1 MVKVENMSYPN
12 SSININTLGN
22 GNYFVELYHPQSG
35 KRFYSQFTK
44 Q

>member
-1 MVKVENMSYPN
+1 MVKVENISYPN
-12 SSININTLGN
+12 SGIHINALVN